1 MTEKPPGNLRA
12 SMTMIA
18 KAPDLE
24 KTIATLKVIAGQYAG
39 AVETNRMEREP
50 AFAEIVN
57 SDGTVQFVKAL
68 TEIKERRVSK
78 DVSTVV
84 NQQIIHV
91 YAKLDL
97 FFFFLVHRGCDPI
110 RPVHAQLAKK

>member
-57 SDGTVQFVKAL
+57 SDGTVQFIKAL

-91 YAKLDL
+91 YDL
-97 FFFFLVHRGCDPI
+97 FFSFLVHRGCDPI
-110 RPVHAQLAKK
+110 RPVHAQLAQK